1 MRRSG
6 FWQFAIAVP
15 ILFLVASL
23 GGCSSSSP
31 IHTVTYPVPASITIS
46 PAPFLSM
53 EIGTYQSFS
62 PSILSSTK
70 TSITEPVNYQSSN
83 TAVLTVAN
91 NGLACAGS
99 WDSLSSPAICTPGPV
114 GVAQVTAN
122 ALGVSSP
129 ATTVYVHQHID
140 KVVVSVLPIPNQP
153 PPTNSCYSV
162 GQTADYQAQAFSNGI
177 DITATVGVFAWQA
190 SVTNVAALNISNPA
204 LLPGQVEV
212 TAKVP
217 GLTPLFA
224 TIGNVN
230 SLPIY
235 FTTCPVQSITLAVTS
250 ATSTSRT
257 ITPTVFDTLGNEIA
271 GVPLTWSSSDP
282 GAVSVSTA
290 GDATGSA
297 TGGGATLIASC
308 TPPTCNSGILP
319 SLPVYPENVVTLFLP
334 PPGTTQSATVTV
346 YVSSSSCG
354 TIDNCFSTIVP
365 ITAPANTLGNFINLP
380 ATPDSLVFNGQ
391 GSTAYIGTD
400 SGRFGT
406 VGLASVDTST
416 NSVSQL
422 VSVPGKVLAV
432 SPDGTKVI
440 ISDTAPEDGPNRVF
454 VLDTG
459 TSTSPTFQITG
470 ATAAAFSPDSLKAYI
485 VAGSNLYLYSKVDGM
500 RTIPLAA
507 PANDVSFLSEG
518 AFAYVAGGSP
528 SALSVWRTCDGGS
541 ADTVA
546 VPVVP
551 TFIQTL
557 PGAAKLLP
565 SNSDTPDTFHMLAVA
580 PPDIDI
586 VGVNTTP
593 SGCTP
598 PLADEPVASFN
609 LGQGN
614 FVARQLIISQN
625 GSTAYV
631 IASNI
636 SSVLVFNIA
645 GQTPSTISLSGN
657 AMPLSAALTSDGTLL
672 YVGASDGTVHV
683 VSTLAGGDIQQI
695 SFPAGLCLNSAGLPF
710 GGISCN
716 PDFIAVKP

>member
-6 FWQFAIAVP
+6 FWQFAVAVP

-23 GGCSSSSP
+23 GGCSSNNP
-31 IHTVTYPVPASITIS
+31 VHTVTNPVPATITIS

-53 EIGTYQSFS
+53 EIGTNQSFF
-62 PSILSSTK
+62 PSVLSSTK
-70 TSITEPVNYQSSN
+70 APITEPVNYLSSN

-114 GVAQVTAN
+114 GVSQVTAN
-122 ALGVSSP
+122 AQGVSSP
-129 ATTVYVHQHID
+129 PTTVYVHQHID

-162 GQTADYQAQAFSNGI
+162 GQSADYQAKAYSNGV
-177 DITATVGVFAWQA
+177 DITSTVGIFGWQT
-190 SVTNVAALNISNPA
+190 SVTSVASLNTSDPA

-230 SLPIY
+230 SIPIN
-235 FTTCPVQSITLAVTS
+235 FTTCPVQAITLAVS
-250 ATSTSRT
+250 NATSTSKT
-257 ITPTVFDTLGNEIA
+257 ITPTVLDTQGNEIV
-271 GVPLTWSSSDP
+271 GVPLTWSSSNP
-282 GAVSVSTA
+282 GSVSVSAA
-290 GDATGSA
+290 GGATGSA
-297 TGGGATLIASC
+297 TGGGATIIASC
-308 TPPTCNSGILP
+308 TPPSCNSGILP
-319 SLPVYPENVVTLFLP
+319 SLPVYPENVVTLFVAQT
-334 PPGTTQSATVTV
+334 GTTQSAAATV
-346 YVSSSSCG
+346 YVSSDSCG
-354 TIDNCFSTIVP
+354 TTDNCFSTVVP

-380 ATPDSLVFNGQ
+380 ATPNSMVFDGQ

-406 VGLASVDTST
+406 VGLALVDTST

-422 VSVPGKVLAV
+422 VAVPGKVLAV
-432 SPDGTKVI
+432 SADGSKVI

-454 VLDTG
+454 VLDTA
-459 TSTSPTFQITG
+459 TNTSPTFQITG

-485 VAGSNLYLYSKVDGM
+485 AAGSNLYLYSKVDGL
-500 RTIPLAA
+500 RTIPLSA

-528 SALSVWRTCDGGS
+528 SAISVWRTCDGGS
-541 ADTVA
+541 ADALT

-557 PGAAKLLP
+557 PGAAKLL
-565 SNSDTPDTFHMLAVA
+565 SSDTPDTFHMVALA
-580 PPDIDI
+580 PPDLDI
-586 VGVNTTP
+586 ISVNATP

-598 PLADEPVASFN
+598 PVADGPVASFN

-614 FVARQLIISQN
+614 FTPKQLIVSQD

-631 IASNI
+631 ISNLNSI
-636 SSVLVFNIA
+636 LVFNIP
-645 GQTPSTISLSGN
+645 GQTSSAFSLVGN
-657 AMPLSAALTSDGTLL
+657 PIPLSASLTPDGNLL
-672 YVGASDGTVHV
+672 YVGASDGPVHV
-683 VSTLAGGDIQQI
+683 VSTVAGGDIQQVT
-695 SFPAGLCLNSAGLPF
+695 FPQSLCQNSVGQPF
-710 GGISCN
+710 GITCN
-716 PDFIAVKP
+716 PDLVAVKP

>member
-15 ILFLVASL
+15 ILFLVAGL

-46 PAPFLSM
+46 PAPNLSL
-53 EIGTYQSFS
+53 EIGTNQAFF

-70 TSITEPVNYQSSN
+70 TSITEPVNYLSSN

-99 WDSLSSPAICTPGPV
+99 WDSLSNPAICTPGPV

-140 KVVVSVLPIPNQP
+140 KVVVTFLPMPNQP

-162 GQTADYQAQAFSNGI
+162 GQKADYQAQAFSNGV
-177 DITATVGVFAWQA
+177 DITSTVGVFGWQT
-190 SVTNVAALNISNPA
+190 SVTNVAALNMSDPA

-230 SLPIY
+230 SLPIN
-235 FTTCPVQSITLAVTS
+235 FTTCPVQAITLTVTN
-250 ATSTSRT
+250 ATTTSKT
-257 ITPTVFDTLGNEIA
+257 ITPTVFDTQGNEIV
-271 GVPLTWSSSDP
+271 GVPLTWSSSNP
-282 GAVSVSTA
+282 GSVSVSTA
-290 GDATGSA
+290 GGATGSA
-297 TGGGATLIASC
+297 TGGGATIIASC

-334 PPGTTQSATVTV
+334 TTANNQSAAATV
-346 YVSSSSCG
+346 YVSSTSCG
-354 TIDNCFSTIVP
+354 TIDNCVSTVVP
-365 ITAPANTLGNFINLP
+365 ITAPANTLGSFLNLP
-380 ATPDSLVFNGQ
+380 ATPNSVGFNGQ

-406 VGLASVDTST
+406 VGLALVDTAT
-416 NSVSQL
+416 NAVSQL
-422 VSVPGKVLAV
+422 VSLPGKVLAV
-432 SPDGTKVI
+432 APDGSKVI

-454 VLDTG
+454 VLDTA
-459 TSTSPTFQITG
+459 TNTSPTFQING

-485 VAGSNLYLYSKVDGM
+485 VAGSNLYLYSKVDGL
-500 RTIPLAA
+500 RTVPLSA

-528 SALSVWRTCDGGS
+528 SAVSVWRTCDGGN
-541 ADTVA
+541 ADAVT

-565 SNSDTPDTFHMLAVA
+565 QPSDTSNTFHLLAVA

-586 VGVNTTP
+586 VGVNTNP

-614 FVARQLIISQN
+614 FVAKQLIISQN
-625 GSTAYV
+625 GSTAYIV
-631 IASNI
+631 ASDV
-636 SSVLVFNIA
+636 SSVLAFNIA

-657 AMPLSAALTSDGTLL
+657 AMPLSAALTPDGTLL
-672 YVGASDGTVHV
+672 YVGANDGTVHV
-683 VSTLAGGDIQQI
+683 VNTQAGGDVQQI
-695 SFPAGLCLNSAGLPF
+695 SFPEGLCKNSAGQPF
-710 GGISCN
+710 GGITCN
-716 PDFIAVKP
+716 PDLIAVKP

>member
-1 MRRSG
+1 MRRSV
-6 FWQFAIAVP
+6 FWQFTVV
-15 ILFLVASL
+15 LFIIFLIGGFV
-23 GGCSSSSP
+23 GCSSSSP
-31 IHTVTYPVPASITIS
+31 IHTVNYPVPASITIS
-46 PAPFLSM
+46 PAPYLSL

-62 PSILSSTK
+62 PSVLSATK
-70 TSITEPVNYQSSN
+70 ASITEPVNYQSSN

-99 WDSLSSPAICTPGPV
+99 WDSLTSPTICTPGPI

-122 ALGVSSP
+122 AQGVSSP

-140 KVVVSVLPIPNQP
+140 KVVVSILPIPNQP
-153 PPTNSCYSV
+153 PPTNPCYSV
-162 GQTADYQAQAFSNGI
+162 GQTADYQAQAFSNGV
-177 DITATVGVFAWQA
+177 DITSTVGVFGWQT
-190 SVTNVAALNISNPA
+190 SVTNVAAINTSNPA

-235 FTTCPVQSITLAVTS
+235 FTTCPVQAITLAVTG

-257 ITPTVFDTLGNEIA
+257 IVPTVFDTLGNQIA
-271 GVPLTWSSSDP
+271 GAPLTWSSSNP
-282 GAVSVSTA
+282 GSVSVSVDGGA
-290 GDATGSA
+290 SA
-297 TGGGATLIASC
+297 SSTGGGATIIASC

-319 SLPVYPENVVTLFLP
+319 SVPIYPENVVTLFVP
-334 PPGTTQSATVTV
+334 HTGGTTQSAAVSV
-346 YVSSSSCG
+346 YVSSDSCG
-354 TIDNCFSTIVP
+354 TIDNCFSTVVP
-365 ITAPANTLGNFINLP
+365 ISAPANTLGNFITLP
-380 ATPDSLVFNGQ
+380 ATPNSLFFNGQ

-406 VGLASVDTST
+406 VGLALVDTSSNT
-416 NSVSQL
+416 VSQL
-422 VSVPGKVLAV
+422 VSVPGKVLAI
-432 SPDGTKVI
+432 SPDGSKLI
-440 ISDTAPEDGPNRVF
+440 ISDTSPVDGPNQVF
-454 VLDTG
+454 VLDTA
-459 TSTSPTFQITG
+459 TNTSPTFQITG

-485 VAGSNLYLYSKVDGM
+485 VAGTNLHLYSKVDGL
-500 RTIPLAA
+500 RTISLSA
-507 PANDVSFLSEG
+507 PANDVAFLSEG
-518 AFAYVAGGSP
+518 AFAYVAGGAP
-528 SALSVWRTCDGGS
+528 SAMSVWRTCDGGS
-541 ADTVA
+541 ADTIA

-557 PGAAKLLP
+557 PGA
-565 SNSDTPDTFHMLAVA
+565 TFHMLAVA

-598 PLADEPVASFN
+598 PVSDSVSSFN

-614 FVARQLIISQN
+614 FVATQLIISQD

-636 SSVLVFNIA
+636 SSVLVFNIG
-645 GQTPSTISLSGN
+645 GQTPSAIPLSGN
-657 AMPLSAALTSDGTLL
+657 AMPLNAALTPDGTLL
-672 YVGASDGTVHV
+672 YVGANDGTVHV

-695 SFPAGLCLNSAGLPF
+695 SFPQGLCKNSAGLPF
-710 GGISCN
+710 DIPCN
-716 PDFIAVKP
+716 PDLIAVKP